1 MKYFKEI
8 ESNVSNNNAL
18 LDKVKK
24 LAHLKNDAAL
34 SKALNVKPPVISKI
48 RHGRLPVGATM
59 VIAMHEVADMSIT
72 EIKEI
77 LIEGAME

>member
-24 LAHLKNDAAL
+24 LAHLKSDAAL
-34 SKALNVKPPVISKI
+34 SKALNVMPPVISKI

-59 VIAMHEVADMSIT
+59 VIAMHEVTDMSIT